1 MSSAANTDLGPTPP
15 REGEGEGEASERAQE
30 RAALDARIGL
40 LVADRY
46 KIQRTLGAGGMGGV
60 YEAVHEGIGRKVAVK
75 CLHAEYARDRALV
88 ERFRR
93 EARAATAI
101 GNEHIVDVTD
111 VGELP
116 DGAPFLVMEFL
127 VGRTLGQLLS
137 ETGPLRVPRVVHIG
151 RQVCNALEAAHE
163 KGIVHRDLKPDN
175 IFLTKRGGDPD
186 FVKVLDF
193 GISKTHASDNGVSE
207 LTRTGMAIGTPSY
220 MSPEQAQGL
229 RDIDGRTDVWAMG
242 VILYELLSRRRPFVA
257 DTYPRLLMHIVGGTP
272 HPLSHWRRDI
282 PEALDA
288 LVMRCLA
295 KDPAQRVASMA
306 ELGEELAKFEKADSA
321 PELAAADSSGA
332 PVAEASSERKAAQRV
347 SAPGN
352 TPPPASADETARA
365 SAQAGPSITD
375 GAAASGSRAPW
386 IGGAIALVALV
397 AVGAVWSMGGGT
409 PPPATVPTTTT
420 SPPPTTAPPA
430 TTTPP
435 PTTTTEPPRGV
446 EPPATSEVVAPPEV
460 HHRIESR
467 PSGATVLRGETELGT
482 TPLDV
487 SFPEGESVELT
498 LRLAGRRP
506 ATRVIA
512 ETDPELITVTLEP
525 RRGGGS
531 SLPQLADH

>member
-1 MSSAANTDLGPTPP
+1 MSSAANTDMGPTPP
-15 REGEGEGEASERAQE
+15 SEASGEAQERAQE
-30 RAALDARIGL
+30 RAALDARVGL
-40 LVADRY
+40 HVAERY
-46 KIQRTLGAGGMGGV
+46 KILRTLGAGGMGGV
-60 YEAVHEGIGRKVAVK
+60 YEAVHEGIGRKVAIK
-75 CLHAEYARDRALV
+75 CLHAEYARDRGLI

-127 VGRTLGQLLS
+127 VGKTLGQMLS
-137 ETGPLRVPRVVHIG
+137 EQGPLRVPRAVHIG

-175 IFLTKRGGDPD
+175 IFLIKRGGDPD

-193 GISKTHASDNGVSE
+193 GISKTHAADNGVSE

-242 VILYELLSRRRPFVA
+242 VILYELLSQTRPFVA

-272 HPLSHWRRDI
+272 HRLSHWRKDI
-282 PEALDA
+282 PDELDA
-288 LVMRCLA
+288 LVMRCLE
-295 KDPAQRVASMA
+295 KDPAQRVSSMA
-306 ELGEELAKFEKADSA
+306 ELGEELAKFEKADSI
-321 PELAAADSSGA
+321 PELVAADASGA
-332 PVAEASSERKAAQRV
+332 PVAEASSERKAAKRV
-347 SAPGN
+347 SAPSE
-352 TPPPASADETARA
+352 TPRPQAANADETSRA
-365 SAQAGPSITD
+365 TAQAGPSLTD
-375 GAAASGSRAPW
+375 GAVAGTGSRTW
-386 IGGAIALVALV
+386 MIAGVAVAALV
-397 AVGAVWSMGGGT
+397 AVGAAWGMSGGST
-409 PPPATVPTTTT
+409 PP
-420 SPPPTTAPPA
+420 
-430 TTTPP
+430 TPP
-435 PTTTTEPPRGV
+435 PTTVVTTPPETTTTPPETATTPPETTTTTEPVRGV
-446 EPPATSEVVAPPEV
+446 EPPPATIVEA

-506 ATRVIA
+506 ATRVIEA
-512 ETDPELITVTLEP
+512 SDPELITVTLEP
-525 RRGGGS
+525 RRGGS
-531 SLPQLADH
+531 ALPQLADH